1 MSVIIP
7 FCIIAVWII
16 QAFYFRSSRQIRL
29 LDLETK
35 APLYAHFI
43 ETVEGLTSVRALHR
57 QRQLTDRNL
66 KLLDTSQ
73 KQFYVMSCIQQWLQ
87 VVLDLLVADL
97 ATVLVALAVFVT
109 KQTSSGAVGVALVN
123 LLFIQLNVDIA
134 GYQLDTA

>member
-1 MSVIIP
+1 MQLPVD
-7 FCIIAVWII
+7 FVGRLTCIVQGALIATGSG
-16 QAFYFRSSRQIRL
+16 YM
-29 LDLETK
+29 
-35 APLYAHFI
+35 
-43 ETVEGLTSVRALHR
+43 
-57 QRQLTDRNL
+57 QRQFTDRNL